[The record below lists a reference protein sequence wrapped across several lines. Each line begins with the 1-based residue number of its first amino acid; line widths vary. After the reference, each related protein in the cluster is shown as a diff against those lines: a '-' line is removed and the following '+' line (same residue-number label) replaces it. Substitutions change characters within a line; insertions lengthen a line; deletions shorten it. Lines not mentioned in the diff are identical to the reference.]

1 MNIFLARTWTKI
13 TLKIRPKHAISSF
26 SRHIP
31 SRWRGVLPCHAL
43 PLLQPNFLDAPPRIR
58 RKSMSQIHVSG
69 HGGGGWIGIVSGVRG
84 SQSGW
89 EGRISVER
97 ETARERE
104 RELESGEHG
113 GDDDD
118 ESSSNRRR
126 RRQPHRRDVRNVKT
140 QQTEG

>member
-1 MNIFLARTWTKI
+1 
-13 TLKIRPKHAISSF
+13 
-26 SRHIP
+26 
-31 SRWRGVLPCHAL
+31 
-43 PLLQPNFLDAPPRIR
+43 
-58 RKSMSQIHVSG
+58 MSQIHVSG

-97 ETARERE
+97 ETASERE